1 MLVHMLGKF
10 QQVFFSRKIFI
21 LFFIFRLKLFCC
33 VIALKSKHAKEI
45 AKPCAALGGAIHAS
59 LYGMSNNLL
68 FVKKKRILN
77 FKFVLFS
84 PLKLFIKLIFYCF
97 NSIGLC
103 FRCKLCG
110 NRSSRFSN
118 LFLKPQIS
126 PIQCF
131 LSAFMPTNYL

>member
-10 QQVFFSRKIFI
+10 QQVFFFPKNFYFIFY
-21 LFFIFRLKLFCC
+21 FFRLKLFCC

-68 FVKKKRILN
+68 FVKKKKKRILN

-84 PLKLFIKLIFYCF
+84 SLKLFKTNIQ
-97 NSIGLC
+97 
-103 FRCKLCG
+103 
-110 NRSSRFSN
+110 
-118 LFLKPQIS
+118 LFQ
-126 PIQCF
+126 
-131 LSAFMPTNYL
+131 